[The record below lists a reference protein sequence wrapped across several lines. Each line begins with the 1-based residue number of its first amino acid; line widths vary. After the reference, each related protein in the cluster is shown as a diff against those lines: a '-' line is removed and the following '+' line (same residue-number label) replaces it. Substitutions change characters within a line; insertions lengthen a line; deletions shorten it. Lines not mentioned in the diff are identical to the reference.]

1 MLVLARDDVRNGI
14 TNLNLSNT
22 LIIRLGVLLQSGDNM
37 TRMSGATRLSVSLP
51 PSLVKQFDA
60 VWRGMKYTNRSKA
73 VHDAIRSFITEHRWM
88 QEEKGEL
95 MGALVLLYY
104 FDKPALL
111 NTIMQIQ
118 HEFENVIASSMH
130 VHLTKD
136 KCLEIIAVKGTA
148 EHAKNLMQ
156 KLMARKGVK
165 QVKFA
170 AITP

>member
-1 MLVLARDDVRNGI
+1 MAG
-14 TNLNLSNT
+14 
-22 LIIRLGVLLQSGDNM
+22 
-37 TRMSGATRLSVSLP
+37 MSGATRLSVSLP
-51 PSLVKQFDA
+51 SPLVKEFDL

-73 VHDAIRSFITEHRWM
+73 VHDAIQNYISEHKWM
-88 QEEKGEL
+88 HEEGDEL
-95 MGALVLLYY
+95 VGALVLLYY

-111 NTIMQIQ
+111 NAIMRIQ
-118 HEFENVIASSMH
+118 HEFENVITSSMH

-136 KCLEIIAVKGTA
+136 KCLELIAVKGSAQHT
-148 EHAKNLMQ
+148 KSLMQ